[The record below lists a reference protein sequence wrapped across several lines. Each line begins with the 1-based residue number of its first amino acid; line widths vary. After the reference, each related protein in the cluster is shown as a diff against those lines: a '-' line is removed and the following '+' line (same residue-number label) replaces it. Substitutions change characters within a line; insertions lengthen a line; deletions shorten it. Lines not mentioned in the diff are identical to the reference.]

1 MLFIRFLIGVCTVI
15 LLIVLYWQLKQND
28 ALTMFTDVA
37 TMRAF
42 ILEAGFWAPV
52 LVIGLLT
59 VAIIM
64 SPLPSAPIALASGA
78 LFGHVW
84 GTIYVIIGSLLGA
97 IIAFSIARLLGH
109 DIIKKRFGDRL
120 SLGLLG
126 SQNALMLTVCVSR
139 LIPFI
144 SFDVVSYAAGITV
157 ITFWRF
163 AIATF
168 VGIIPASFLLAHFG
182 SEMVSADTQRI
193 TITVILLGGITS
205 IPLLIK
211 WLSSRKQKR
220 SRP

>member
-28 ALTMFTDVA
+28 ALTMFTDAA

-42 ILEAGFWAPV
+42 ILETGFWAPV

-59 VAIIM
+59 VAIVM

-97 IIAFSIARLLGH
+97 IIAFFIARLLGH
-109 DIIKKRFGDRL
+109 DIIKKRFGDRQ

-182 SEMVSADTQRI
+182 SEMASADTQRI
-193 TITVILLGGITS
+193 TITVILLGGITL

-211 WLSSRKQKR
+211 WLRSRKKKR

>member
-28 ALTMFTDVA
+28 ALTLFTDAA
-37 TMRAF
+37 TIRAF

-59 VAIIM
+59 VTIVM

-84 GTIYVIIGSLLGA
+84 GTIYVTIGSLLGA
-97 IIAFSIARLLGH
+97 IIAFFIARLLGH
-109 DIIKKRFGDRL
+109 DIIKKRFGDRQY
-120 SLGLLG
+120 LGLLG
-126 SQNALMLTVCVSR
+126 SQNALMLTVCISR

-182 SEMVSADTQRI
+182 SEMASADTQRI
-193 TITVILLGGITS
+193 TITVILLGGITL

-211 WLSSRKQKR
+211 WLRRRKQKR